1 MLASCRMTARKRTL
15 LLAGL
20 IGGMAFVVCAL
31 VAAGAS
37 QARSPCPPFEP
48 VRLTGT
54 LIEVRQDNAVVPNE
68 PAILEGVPRSVCLSP
83 ADAFRETSMVTLAD
97 CDFPEFFVKAALTP

>member
-1 MLASCRMTARKRTL
+1 MLASCTMTARRRTL
-15 LLAGL
+15 LSAGM
-20 IGGMAFVVCAL
+20 IGGIAFVVYAL

-37 QARSPCPPFEP
+37 QARSPCPPSQA

-54 LIEVRQDNAVVPNE
+54 LIEVRQNNAVVPNA
-68 PAILEGVPRSVCLSP
+68 PALLEGVPRSVCLAP
-83 ADAFRETSMVTLAD
+83 TDAYRETSMVTVAD

>member
-1 MLASCRMTARKRTL
+1 MTAKKRTL

-20 IGGMAFVVCAL
+20 TGGIAFVVCAI
-31 VAAGAS
+31 VAGAS
-37 QARSPCPPFEP
+37 HARSPCRPFQP

-68 PAILEGVPRSVCLSP
+68 PAILEGVPRSACLSP
-83 ADAFRETSMVTLAD
+83 TDANRETSMVTVAD
-97 CDFPEFFVKAALTP
+97 CDFPEFFVNAALTP